1 MTSNT
6 GGFFNI
12 TVHCGWAPR
21 DVHFARAP
29 VSFMQFAPEYDRGTP
44 KSIKDVVDAARSRID
59 DTLANDVANFLRRQE
74 MRSPTN
80 YSARIRV
87 GDFALKK
94 RTSFP
99 MNSPKKLCHK
109 IVVDAYEVMQ
119 RVATNS
125 FRVKSILSGE
135 NSIVPGDHLQKVRL
149 TRDKLIQ
156 LARELK
162 RVTVSNRQI

>member
-1 MTSNT
+1 MNRLDFCQNRKSADFADSDANRESN
-6 GGFFNI
+6 
-12 TVHCGWAPR
+12 
-21 DVHFARAP
+21 
-29 VSFMQFAPEYDRGTP
+29 
-44 KSIKDVVDAARSRID
+44 RID
-59 DTLANDVANFLRRQE
+59 RWTDESLD
-74 MRSPTN
+74 
-80 YSARIRV
+80 Y
-87 GDFALKK
+87 G
-94 RTSFP
+94 
-99 MNSPKKLCHK
+99 HK
-109 IVVDAYEVMQ
+109 IVVDAYEVIQ